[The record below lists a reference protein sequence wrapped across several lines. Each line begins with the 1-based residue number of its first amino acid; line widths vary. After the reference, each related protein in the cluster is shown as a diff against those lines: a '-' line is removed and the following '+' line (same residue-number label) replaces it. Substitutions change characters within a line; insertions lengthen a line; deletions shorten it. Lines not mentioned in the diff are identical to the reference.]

1 MVPGRTRHAAQA
13 RAGPAGGP
21 RGVLCCTMPNMP
33 NTTAAAPDVDC
44 KSLARDLRVDIIRM
58 IEAAGSGHPGG
69 SLSIIDILTVLYW
82 KFLKHDPKKPDWPE
96 RDRFILSKGHA
107 CPALYAVMAKRGYF
121 DKSLLSTLRK
131 LDSPLQGHPDRLRL
145 PGIEFS
151 TGSLGQ
157 GLSVGVGMA
166 YAAKLDKNAAR
177 TYVVLGDGEMQE
189 GQNWEAFMSAPK
201 FGLDNLVAIVDHNG
215 GQIDGQVHDVMDL
228 EPLADKLR
236 AFNWDV
242 QTVDGHDDAAVE
254 KALAAAQKSGG
265 KPHALVAKTI
275 KGKGV
280 SFMEGNIGWHGKA
293 PNKDEADKAVAEI
306 LNGK

>member
-1 MVPGRTRHAAQA
+1 
-13 RAGPAGGP
+13 
-21 RGVLCCTMPNMP
+21 MP
-33 NTTAAAPDVDC
+33 TATLASTDL
-44 KSLARDLRVDIIRM
+44 KSLARDMRVDIIRM
-58 IEAAGSGHPGG
+58 IEAAGNGHPGG
-69 SLSIIDILTVLYW
+69 SLSVIDILTVLYW
-82 KFLKHDPKKPDWPE
+82 KFLKHDPKKPDWAE

-121 DKSLLSTLRK
+121 PHEELLTLRK
-131 LDSPLQGHPDRLRL
+131 LGSPLQGHPDRMRL

-166 YAAKLDKNAAR
+166 IAAKMDKKNWK

-201 FGLDNLVAIVDHNG
+201 WKLDNLIMILDHNN
-215 GQIDGQVHDVMDL
+215 GQIDGPVDQVMNI

-236 AFNWDV
+236 SFNWDV
-242 QTVDGHDDAAVE
+242 QLIDGHDLDAIE
-254 KALAAAQKSGG
+254 KALTAAHNGGG
-265 KPHALVAKTI
+265 KPQAIIAKTI

-280 SFMEGNIGWHGKA
+280 SFMENNIAWHGNA
-293 PNKDEADKAVAEI
+293 PKKEDADKAVKEI
-306 LNGK
+306 LNA

>member
-1 MVPGRTRHAAQA
+1 
-13 RAGPAGGP
+13 
-21 RGVLCCTMPNMP
+21 MPTATLS
-33 NTTAAAPDVDC
+33 TTDLKP
-44 KSLARDLRVDIIRM
+44 LARDMRVDIIRM
-58 IEAAGSGHPGG
+58 IEAAGNGHPGG

-82 KFLKHDPKKPDWPE
+82 KFLKHDPKKPDWAE

-121 DKSLLSTLRK
+121 PHDELLTLRK
-131 LDSPLQGHPDRLRL
+131 LGSPLQGHPDRMRL

-166 YAAKLDKNAAR
+166 IAAKMDKKNWK

-189 GQNWEAFMSAPK
+189 GQCWEAFMSAPK
-201 FGLDNLVAIVDHNG
+201 WKLDNLVMILDHNN
-215 GQIDGQVHDVMDL
+215 GQIDGPVDQVMNI

-242 QTVDGHDDAAVE
+242 QCIDGHDLDAVE
-254 KALAAAQKSGG
+254 KALANAQKAGG
-265 KPHALVAKTI
+265 KPHAIVAKTI

-280 SFMEGNIGWHGKA
+280 SFMENNIAWHGNA
-293 PNKDEADKAVAEI
+293 PKKEDADKAVKEI
-306 LNGK
+306 LNG